1 MKRLICVCLCL
12 LSLTAFLPRAAMA
25 ENSGFDVNL
34 SADSIALLEAV
45 GILEKNDAFT
55 TADSMEV
62 TRGEFTRLLV
72 CMLGYRESAAAMVK
86 PAGIYQDVTAS
97 TTYASEIVLATQL
110 GLFGSQVSGYF
121 YPKERA
127 QIDWAARAVAR
138 LLGYGAQVERNGA
151 APASLGLLKGIAST
165 SGNLRRDDALRIL
178 RNALDVELL
187 QVVGFTDG
195 GLALDYM
202 KDETVLTEYFDIYKD
217 EGIMFAD
224 AFTAISGQKTQLG
237 YARFDTGLF
246 HTDGLETKN
255 LVGTN
260 LRYYFREDDGERT
273 IVYIEKRKNTEVVL
287 SAKNTEYNYNK
298 NCYSADNG
306 GKTLLFPMELHT
318 KVAYNGKPCFDKT
331 LMQPK
336 TGQITLIDNDA
347 DGAYEV
353 CIIREFR
360 NLIVKSCN
368 AAEGKVF
375 DALDSERNLDTDSYD
390 QFLLYNG
397 KGEMVELSMLKPDQI
412 LTVYESADK
421 KSAEAYV
428 SDKGAS
434 FELREFNEGEDVLVI
449 DAQSYPLSADS
460 RIAPGSLRVGQY
472 YYFYMN
478 HWNEVVYASANWT
491 YSAFYLMETHAG
503 QGLDPE
509 ISVKGLE
516 ESGTIEIYR
525 MADKVSWHTYY
536 GGREIIE
543 KEEAFERLN
552 GNAGAV
558 NRQLIKIGLDVD
570 GKIKEI
576 VTAYEAES
584 LNDVLGMG
592 SDYPLIR
599 MKYIVNEWP
608 EQFKQAN
615 DPTKAT
621 LYGTGFGNWLHFSKQ
636 AVEMYVPLN
645 TTDFRYSE
653 DDVFLRKIRT
663 RTNETRVIA
672 EIDAYM
678 SSKDKITADYLI
690 RELPNSANVT
700 ADDGY
705 FMNPYLVADITAAL
719 DEETGEIVHR
729 LSLCSRG
736 GSVAQY
742 VAKTETIL
750 ERAAL
755 EEEAK
760 MEMSAGDPRR
770 NQAILPPDKNEI
782 EAGDIV
788 AVELDQSGKIDRIRL
803 VYDGKGMRD
812 IHPLKV
818 ANTFGG
824 STSDIIEGKILRLS
838 DSFAEYEASG
848 EAIAEGTKLT
858 GDLSNYLIEYDVR
871 RKTARRITTAEL
883 YPEDRVLMYMRYGS
897 YYMAVVY
904 RNV

>member
-1 MKRLICVCLCL
+1 MKRLVCICLCL
-12 LSLTAFLPRAAMA
+12 LSLTALLPGAAMA
-25 ENSGFDVNL
+25 ENSGFDINL
-34 SADSIALLEAV
+34 SADTIALFEAV

-55 TADSMEV
+55 TTESMEV
-62 TRGEFTRLLV
+62 TRGEFARLLV
-72 CMLGYRESAAAMVK
+72 CMLGYRETAAVVVK
-86 PAGIYQDVTAS
+86 PAGLYQDVTAG
-97 TTYASEIVLATQL
+97 TAYASEIVLATQL
-110 GLFGSQVSGYF
+110 GLFGGEVSGYF

-127 QIDWAARAVAR
+127 RTDWAARAVAR
-138 LLGYGAQVERNGA
+138 LLGYGAQVERSSA
-151 APASLGLLKGIAST
+151 VPASLGLLKGVASA
-165 SGNLRRDDALRIL
+165 GVYLRRDSALKIL
-178 RNALDVELL
+178 RNALDAELL
-187 QVVGFTDG
+187 QVVGFTGG
-195 GLALDYM
+195 GLALDSV
-202 KDETVLTEYFDIYKD
+202 KDETILTEYFNIYRD
-217 EGIMFAD
+217 EDVMLAD
-224 AFTAISGQKTQLG
+224 AFTAISGQKTQPG
-237 YARFDTGLF
+237 YARFGAGLF

-273 IVYIEKRKNTEVVL
+273 IVYFEKRKNTEVVL
-287 SAKNTEYNYNK
+287 SAKNTEYHYNK
-298 NCYSADNG
+298 NCYTADNG
-306 GKTLLFPMELHT
+306 GKTLQFSMELHT
-318 KVAYNGKPCFDKT
+318 KVAYNGKPCFDKA

-368 AAEGKVF
+368 SAEGKIF
-375 DALDSERNLDTDSYD
+375 DALDSGRNLDADAYD

-397 KGEMVELSMLKPDQI
+397 KGEAIELSALKTDQI

-421 KSAEAYV
+421 KCAEAYV

-434 FELREFNEGEDVLVI
+434 FELSEINEGEDVLVI

-460 RIAPGSLRVGQY
+460 RIAPGSLCVGQY

-503 QGLDPE
+503 QGLDPQ
-509 ISVKGLE
+509 ILLKGLE

-525 MADKVSWHTYY
+525 MADKISWHTYD
-536 GGREIIE
+536 GGREIIK
-543 KEEAFERLN
+543 KEEAFARLN
-552 GNAGAV
+552 TNAGVV
-558 NRQLIKIGLDVD
+558 NRQLIKIGLDIN
-570 GKIKEI
+570 GRLKEI

-584 LNDVLGMG
+584 LNDVLSMG

-615 DPTKAT
+615 NPTKAT

-645 TTDFRYSE
+645 TTDFSYSD
-653 DDVFLRKIRT
+653 DDVSLRKIRT
-663 RTNETRVIA
+663 KTGETRVIA

-678 SSKDKITADYLI
+678 SSKDRISADYLVS
-690 RELPNSANVT
+690 ELPNSTNAS

-705 FMNPYLVADITAAL
+705 FMNPYLVTDITAAL
-719 DEETGEIVHR
+719 DEDTGEIVNR

-736 GSVAQY
+736 GAVAQY

-750 ERAAL
+750 ERESL
-755 EEEAK
+755 EKEAK
-760 MEMSAGDPRR
+760 TEMAAGDPRR
-770 NQAILPPDKNEI
+770 NQAVLPQDKNQI
-782 EAGDIV
+782 EAGDVV
-788 AVELDQSGKIDRIRL
+788 AIELDQSGKIERIRL

-812 IHPLKV
+812 IHPLKA

-824 STSDIIEGKILRLS
+824 STSDIIEGKILRLN

-848 EAIAEGTKLT
+848 DAIAEGTKLT
-858 GDLSNYLIEYDVR
+858 GDLTNYLIEYDVR

-883 YPEDRVLMYMRYGS
+883 YPEDRVLLYMRYGS